1 MLALPLANATEAATL
16 PYELMGREIVVLS
29 ILFLYLGE
37 FITHRIAFFRKNNIP
52 ASVIGGLIC
61 SAAVAL
67 LAGFSIVQLTFNLE
81 LRNLLLLIFFS
92 TIGLNAKFRS
102 LARGGKALVVLV
114 IACAVF
120 LVLQNV
126 IGVSVAMIFGEYPF
140 MGLFGGSISLAGG
153 HGTAIA
159 WGEVAA
165 NDGIVGAPEFGIAC
179 ATAGLI
185 LGGLLSGPIV
195 GRLIQKRNLRPKR
208 KPSKKTDTLSKRA
221 DKSPKEYSVSIDDV
235 IDTVL
240 ALGLCLGLG
249 DLVNHY
255 LFHYKIRLPGF
266 LTAMMV
272 GVILTNIADVVKINL
287 KHNAIDIIGGV
298 SLQLFLTMSL
308 MSINLLSLADS
319 AVLLVTTMVI
329 QSLAISFFAILV
341 VFRMMG
347 SNYDAAVITSGFI
360 GLGLG
365 ATPVAIASMDAVS
378 KKHGPSIKAFL
389 VVPLVGAFF
398 IDLINAV
405 VIGGV
410 QRLPFFQ

>member
-1 MLALPLANATEAATL
+1 MLALPLASATEAATST
-16 PYELMGREIVVLS
+16 YELMGREIMVLS

-37 FITHRIAFFRKNNIP
+37 FMIHRVAFLRKNNIP
-52 ASVIGGLIC
+52 ASVAGGLIC
-61 SAAVAL
+61 SVAVAV
-67 LAGFSIVQLTFNLE
+67 LAGFGIVQLTFNLE

-92 TIGLNAKFRS
+92 TIELNAKFRS

-126 IGVSVAMIFGEYPF
+126 IGVSVATVFGKHPF

-159 WGEVAA
+159 WSEVAV

-195 GRLIQKRNLRPKR
+195 GRLIQNRDLRPKR
-208 KPSKKTDTLSKRA
+208 QPSKKTDTLSKRA
-221 DKSPKEYSVSIDDV
+221 DKLPKEYSVSIDDV

-249 DLVNHY
+249 DIVNHY

-272 GVILTNIADVVKINL
+272 GVVLTNIADVVKINL
-287 KHNAIDIIGGV
+287 KHNAVDIIGGV

-319 AVLLVTTMVI
+319 AVLLVTIMVI
-329 QSLAISFFAILV
+329 QSLAIAFFAILV

-398 IDLINAV
+398 IDLINAAV
-405 VIGGV
+405 VGGF
-410 QRLPFFQ
+410 QRLSFFQ